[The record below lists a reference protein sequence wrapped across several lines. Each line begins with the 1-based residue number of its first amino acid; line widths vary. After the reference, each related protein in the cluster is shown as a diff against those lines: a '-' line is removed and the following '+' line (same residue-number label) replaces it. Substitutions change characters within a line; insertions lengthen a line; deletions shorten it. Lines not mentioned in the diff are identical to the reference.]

1 MIGLVIASFSGLF
14 HSLSSIFIRRG
25 VYRSGESFSPLPISN
40 FAGLVFFGL
49 AIFVSGQTGQLTT
62 LPWQGV
68 SYLAGAGILHFVIGR
83 SLAYTGLRLIG
94 ANRTNPVVTTNIL
107 VSASV
112 GIFFLGEPMTVYLI
126 PALLLI
132 FGGIIVIGRAGSSDL
147 GEKGMSKGTL
157 ARGLL
162 ASLGAA
168 LCWGTSPVLVK
179 IGLESVG
186 DPILASFISY
196 TAASIVVGTLLLHHK
211 NSEKLRRLER
221 YSLIAIIIAAV
232 FNSAG
237 HLLRYIALTYSPV
250 SLVAPLLNS
259 ISILLVFPL
268 SFLMNRKIEGFNP
281 GVIAGAIAVLAG
293 VLLIFLGA

>member
-268 SFLMNRKIEGFNP
+268 SFLMNRKIEVFNP

>member
-14 HSLSSIFIRRG
+14 HCLSSIFVRRG

-40 FAGLVFFGL
+40 FAGLVLFGL
-49 AIFVSGQTGQLTT
+49 TILISGQAGQLAS

-94 ANRTNPVVTTNIL
+94 ANRTNPVVTSNIL

-112 GIFFLGEPMTVYLI
+112 GIFFLGEPVTVYLI

-132 FGGIIVIGRAGSSDL
+132 FGGIILIGRTGSSDL

-168 LCWGTSPVLVK
+168 LCWGISPVLVK
-179 IGLESVG
+179 IGLESVS

-196 TAASIVVGTLLLHHK
+196 TAASIVVGTLLLHPK
-211 NSEKLRRLER
+211 NSEKLRRLDR
-221 YSLIAIIIAAV
+221 GSLIPITTGAA

-237 HLLRYIALTYSPV
+237 HLFRYIALTYSPV

-259 ISILLVFPL
+259 ISGLLIFPL
-268 SFLMNRKIEGFNP
+268 SFLMNRKIEVFDL